1 MDGLRKLALGEL
13 ATALASE
20 GTAVALITHD
30 IDFAAEAAQAVTT
43 MAHGRVLADR
53 APRSALAGG
62 LFFAGQVAL
71 ATGHV
76 SVAEA
81 ADALRAGDGGDPCLA
96 WCWSWPSAASCW
108 AWPGSSAARTAAR
121 SWR

>member
-1 MDGLRKLALGEL
+1 MRPDLLLLDEPTRGMDGLRKLALGEL

-53 APRSALAGG
+53 APRVGAGRRPVLRRPG
-62 LFFAGQVAL
+62 
-71 ATGHV
+71 
-76 SVAEA
+76 
-81 ADALRAGDGGDPCLA
+81 RAGNRPRLGGRGRRRAAHRDGGDACLA
-96 WCWSWPSAASCW
+96 WC
-108 AWPGSSAARTAAR
+108 
-121 SWR
+121 